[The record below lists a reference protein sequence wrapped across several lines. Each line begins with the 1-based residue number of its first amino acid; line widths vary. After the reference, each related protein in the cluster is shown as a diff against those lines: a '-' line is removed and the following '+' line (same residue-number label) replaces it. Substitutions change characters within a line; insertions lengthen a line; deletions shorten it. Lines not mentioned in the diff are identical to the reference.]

1 MKGQVLIMKYKN
13 VRLLFILIVA
23 GSVVLAAVKASSVDK
38 KSARETNRN
47 AEAVDDNLEK
57 L

>member
-1 MKGQVLIMKYKN
+1 MKYKN

-38 KSARETNRN
+38 KSALETNRN

>member
-1 MKGQVLIMKYKN
+1 MKYKN

-23 GSVVLAAVKASSVDK
+23 GSVVLAAVKPSSVDN